1 MRAIERHVQNPSSVM
16 GRFIV
21 ITGASKGSVT
31 LKLLRRRRT
40 NTVFQEN
47 NTDDTEAPF
56 VLDLADMGPT
66 PEQALAETERRTAV
80 AQAISH
86 LGESLRI
93 VVLLREL
100 EGLTSAETTR
110 RLGLTVSAV
119 QARTFHARR
128 CLRHNLERRYKAA
141 CSGFLIGTQNKE
153 K

>member
-1 MRAIERHVQNPSSVM
+1 MRAIERHVRNPSSVM
-16 GRFIV
+16 SRFIV
-21 ITGASKGSVT
+21 ITGASKGSVA
-31 LKLLRRRRT
+31 LMLLRRRRT
-40 NTVFQEN
+40 NTLFQEN
-47 NTDDTEAPF
+47 NTDDTEAPS

-80 AQAISH
+80 VAQAISH
-86 LGESLRI
+86 LRESLRI

-100 EGLTSAETTR
+100 EGLTSAETAR

-119 QARTFHARR
+119 KARTFHARR

-153 K
+153 

>member
-1 MRAIERHVQNPSSVM
+1 MGAIERHVRNPSSVM
-16 GRFIV
+16 SSFIV

-31 LKLLRRRRT
+31 LMLLRRRRT
-40 NTVFQEN
+40 NTLFQEN
-47 NTDDTEAPF
+47 NNDDTEAPS

-86 LGESLRI
+86 LRESLRN

-119 QARTFHARR
+119 KAHIFHARR
-128 CLRHNLERRYKAA
+128 CLRRNLEWRYKAT
-141 CSGFLIGTQNKE
+141 CNGFLIGTQNKE
-153 K
+153 

>member
-1 MRAIERHVQNPSSVM
+1 MRAIERHVRNLSSAM
-16 GRFIV
+16 SRFIV

-31 LKLLRRRRT
+31 LMLLRRRRT
-40 NTVFQEN
+40 NTHFQEN
-47 NTDDTEAPF
+47 NNDDTESPS

-66 PEQALAETERRTAV
+66 PEQALAETERCAAV

-86 LGESLRI
+86 LRESLRI

-100 EGLTSAETTR
+100 KGLTSAETAR
-110 RLGLTVSAV
+110 RLGLTVSAFK
-119 QARTFHARR
+119 AGTFHARR

-153 K
+153 

>member
-1 MRAIERHVQNPSSVM
+1 M
-16 GRFIV
+16 
-21 ITGASKGSVT
+21 
-31 LKLLRRRRT
+31 LLRGRT
-40 NTVFQEN
+40 NTLFQEN
-47 NTDDTEAPF
+47 NNDDTEAPS
-56 VLDLADMGPT
+56 VLDLADMGST

-86 LGESLRI
+86 LRGSLRT

-100 EGLTSAETTR
+100 QRLTSAETAR

-119 QARTFHARR
+119 KARTFHARR

-153 K
+153 